1 MLVMAIFNN
10 ICIDKIKKFFFFRCV
25 YSLKCVNK
33 EFKKMLFFEKEL
45 VK

>member
-10 ICIDKIKKFFFFRCV
+10 TCIDKIKNVF
-25 YSLKCVNK
+25 SLGVSIECVNK